1 MNMFAAFLERSTARP
16 AANGAASQKRGR
28 KSGRTFTLAE
38 FRSKLELGQRIARFY
53 EERHGVESLRML
65 AKPIEQEDS
74 LPRRRR
80 FPWGF
85 LKDFI
90 ETDMGMAYT
99 DAKRMQCARC
109 FDLHLDRSAL
119 GGESMISRLNGI
131 HKNAKNRRD
140 VKRMP

>member
-1 MNMFAAFLERSTARP
+1 MNMFAAFLERSTTRP
-16 AANGAASQKRGR
+16 AADGAASKKRGR
-28 KSGRTFTLAE
+28 QSGRTYTFAE
-38 FRSKLELGQRIARFY
+38 FRVKLELGQRIARFY

-99 DAKRMQCARC
+99 DAKRVHCA
-109 FDLHLDRSAL
+109 LL
-119 GGESMISRLNGI
+119 
-131 HKNAKNRRD
+131 
-140 VKRMP
+140 